1 MDTYLK
7 VRWNVM
13 PLSSIEDFTYMK
25 GGFHQ
30 GQKDVYFLRIIGYS
44 TEKEYLEK
52 IRKSDEELNQRK
64 KNQMGGFFRTKNL
77 PILTQQEEIIFYTK
91 QYEAMKKE
99 NDVGKTIKFDFINE
113 FQKNTYKMALQQIEK
128 LYQKLNPNTNESMLK
143 NFVIKVMSWSDFVFP
158 ELFCSW
164 NERVSPKF
172 IYYGKAKKQEY
183 LFLYFLT
190 LLGCDV
196 LYLNPR
202 EDIMIDKEYL
212 NFSYLIKESQMGDII
227 IPEVKK
233 EDMFQNEFSK
243 VAMNNTVDNTI
254 NKTGEEKIRISIP
267 QRNSQRNRGTENSR
281 QPAPKT
287 VSQPTPV
294 VIPSDRKEER
304 REWSFE
310 ELAVLA
316 SSVVMIGAFDR
327 SGKCF
332 KTGSGVMISKKGYI
346 LTNDHVASEGA
357 YYCVRI
363 EGEEQSYDTDQVI
376 KYNTYQDLALIRI
389 ERSCKPIPIYNGKK
403 PLVRGQKV
411 VAIGSPLGLF
421 NSVSDGII
429 SGFRNFDD
437 VSMIQFTAPIS
448 HGSSGGAVL
457 NMYGE
462 LIGISQGGFDE
473 GQNINLAV
481 DYTTVL
487 PFIRG
492 FL

>member
-172 IYYGKAKKQEY
+172 IYYGKAR
-183 LFLYFLT
+183 
-190 LLGCDV
+190 
-196 LYLNPR
+196 P
-202 EDIMIDKEYL
+202 
-212 NFSYLIKESQMGDII
+212 
-227 IPEVKK
+227 
-233 EDMFQNEFSK
+233 
-243 VAMNNTVDNTI
+243 
-254 NKTGEEKIRISIP
+254 
-267 QRNSQRNRGTENSR
+267 
-281 QPAPKT
+281 
-287 VSQPTPV
+287 
-294 VIPSDRKEER
+294 
-304 REWSFE
+304 
-310 ELAVLA
+310 
-316 SSVVMIGAFDR
+316 
-327 SGKCF
+327 
-332 KTGSGVMISKKGYI
+332 
-346 LTNDHVASEGA
+346 
-357 YYCVRI
+357 
-363 EGEEQSYDTDQVI
+363 
-376 KYNTYQDLALIRI
+376 
-389 ERSCKPIPIYNGKK
+389 
-403 PLVRGQKV
+403 
-411 VAIGSPLGLF
+411 
-421 NSVSDGII
+421 
-429 SGFRNFDD
+429 
-437 VSMIQFTAPIS
+437 
-448 HGSSGGAVL
+448 GG
-457 NMYGE
+457 
-462 LIGISQGGFDE
+462 
-473 GQNINLAV
+473 
-481 DYTTVL
+481 
-487 PFIRG
+487 
-492 FL
+492 